1 MNPRLAE
8 LIAESLD
15 IPVASVTRELTRD
28 EHPAWD
34 SLNHLRLVTALEEEF
49 GVQLSM
55 DEIEN
60 TTTAAQLDALVGAA
74 QTSG

>member
-8 LIAESLD
+8 LIAETLD
-15 IPVASVTRELTRD
+15 IPVASVTPELTRD

-55 DEIEN
+55 DEIES
-60 TTTAAQLDALVGAA
+60 TTTAAELDALLRARQPAG
-74 QTSG
+74 

>member
-8 LIAESLD
+8 LIAETLD
-15 IPVASVTRELTRD
+15 IPVASVTPELTRD

-55 DEIEN
+55 DEIES

>member
-8 LIAESLD
+8 LIAETLD
-15 IPVASVTRELTRD
+15 IPVAKVTPELTRD

-55 DEIEN
+55 DEIES
-60 TTTAAQLDALVGAA
+60 TTTAAQLDALVAA
-74 QTSG
+74 QASG

>member
-8 LIAESLD
+8 LIAETFD
-15 IPVASVTRELTRD
+15 IPVASVTPELTRD

-60 TTTAAQLDALVGAA
+60 TTSAAQLDALVGAA
-74 QTSG
+74 PTSG